1 MLQSTAKE
9 ISAETNP
16 KLAKKVDTKLKDISQ
31 RFNKIS
37 EKVFK
42 RCQLLEE
49 VIYFFA
55 KNLLYIIY
63 YIICSDKEDI

>member
-1 MLQSTAKE
+1 MLKSTAKE
-9 ISAETNP
+9 ISTEANP

-31 RFNKIS
+31 RFDKIS

-49 VIYFFA
+49 VIYLFV
-55 KNLLYIIY
+55 
-63 YIICSDKEDI
+63 C